1 MLPRRI
7 RADGVATPM
16 FPHGLQSA
24 FTPWSEILM
33 HFIAPA
39 VDREDP
45 EDLAGRAPRVP
56 PAAGAEPRPGAI
68 LTEKSAAL
76 KPRAELEAAKN
87 GCCYRCAGS

>member
-7 RADGVATPM
+7 RTDGVATPM

-33 HFIAPA
+33 HVIAPA

-45 EDLAGRAPRVP
+45 EDLAGRVR
-56 PAAGAEPRPGAI
+56 
-68 LTEKSAAL
+68 
-76 KPRAELEAAKN
+76 
-87 GCCYRCAGS
+87 